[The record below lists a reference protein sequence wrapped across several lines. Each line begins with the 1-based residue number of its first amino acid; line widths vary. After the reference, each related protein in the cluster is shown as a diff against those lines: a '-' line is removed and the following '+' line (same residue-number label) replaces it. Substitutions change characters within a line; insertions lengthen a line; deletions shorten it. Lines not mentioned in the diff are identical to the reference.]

1 MELTANDI
9 ARLVNGKLSGN
20 GNAVIRGAAGL
31 NEAGPNDVSF
41 LRDVKKINLL
51 KKTKA
56 GLVFVPTGL
65 SSNGKTLVHV
75 ENPVEAFS
83 IVLGKLEDEKL
94 PRRSGVHPLASIA
107 KSARIGKNV
116 FIGPFCVIED
126 DAVIGDDVVLRA
138 QVYVGLR
145 TTIGQG
151 TTLHPHVVLREDIQV
166 GARCIIHAGAVIGS
180 DGYGFYFAKGKH
192 NKIPQIGSVIIEDDV
207 EIGSCT
213 AIDRATTG
221 TTRIGKGTKI
231 DNLVQIAHNVKVG
244 QDSVIVSQVGIAGS
258 TTIGRNVVLA
268 GQAGVAGHLNIGDGC
283 VVAAQTG
290 VMSDVPART
299 MLFGSPGRAHREAFK
314 LQALFGRLP
323 ELFDRLKELEKKLS
337 LGTSHSE
344 NK

>member
-231 DNLVQIAHNVKVG
+231 DNLVQIAHNVQIG
-244 QDSVIVSQVGIAGS
+244 EHSLIVAQVGIAGS
-258 TTIGRNVVLA
+258 SKLGKGVVMG
-268 GQAGVAGHLNIGDGC
+268 GQAGMADHITVGDGAKIGGQSG
-283 VVAAQTG
+283 VIQDVAPGA
-290 VMSDVPART
+290 V
-299 MLFGSPGRAHREAFK
+299 LFGNPAQPIREAFK
-314 LQALFGRLP
+314 QALLFRRLQQ
-323 ELFDRLKELEKKLS
+323 LFDDVKKLKGKDRGDHKS
-337 LGTSHSE
+337 K
-344 NK
+344 NA

>member
-166 GARCIIHAGAVIGS
+166 GERCIIHAGAVIGS

-231 DNLVQIAHNVKVG
+231 DNLVQIAHNVQIG
-244 QDSVIVSQVGIAGS
+244 EHSLIVAQVGIAGS
-258 TTIGRNVVLA
+258 SKLGKGVVMG
-268 GQAGVAGHLNIGDGC
+268 GQAGMADHITVGDGAKIGGQSG
-283 VVAAQTG
+283 VIQDVAPGA
-290 VMSDVPART
+290 V
-299 MLFGSPGRAHREAFK
+299 LFGNPAQPIREAFK
-314 LQALFGRLP
+314 QALLFRRLQQ
-323 ELFDRLKELEKKLS
+323 LFDDVKKLKGKDRGDHKS
-337 LGTSHSE
+337 K
-344 NK
+344 NA